1 MAGLDKIKSQILDE
15 AKVTADAKIEDAKAQ
30 AEQMKLKAQE
40 EGARQ
45 ADTILKKSEADTASQ
60 KERVKSA
67 IDLQRRTRLLEAKQE
82 MIAEIIEKAYE
93 KVINLAP
100 DDYYQMLLSILE
112 AYILP
117 QEGEIYFSVKDLE
130 NMPVGFGKE
139 IEEIALAKGGKLTV
153 AGAGRDNIDM
163 DSFLRTV
170 ELKRTVRSGQ
180 CSMRSGMSFQ
190 ISFTGCSLYDAES
203 IRRTS
208 RNVQISGMF
217 GNGGTT

>member
-15 AKVTADAKIEDAKAQ
+15 AKESANVKIEDAKAQ

-139 IEEIALAKGGKLTV
+139 IEEIALAKGGKQAEIILT
-153 AGAGRDNIDM
+153 M

>member
-45 ADTILKKSEADTASQ
+45 ADTTSQ

-153 AGAGRDNIDM
+153 AGAGRDNIDNGFILAYGGIEENCTIRAM
-163 DSFLRTV
+163 FDAKRD
-170 ELKRTVRSGQ
+170 ELSDIVHRLLFV
-180 CSMRSGMSFQ
+180 
-190 ISFTGCSLYDAES
+190 
-203 IRRTS
+203 
-208 RNVQISGMF
+208 
-217 GNGGTT
+217 

>member
-30 AEQMKLKAQE
+30 AEQMKLKFKGLS
-40 EGARQ
+40 EGRNSAV
-45 ADTILKKSEADTASQ
+45 TFGILKKSEADTASQ

-153 AGAGRDNIDM
+153 AGAGRDNIDNGFILAYGGIEENCTIRAM
-163 DSFLRTV
+163 FNAKRD
-170 ELKRTVRSGQ
+170 ELSDIVHRLLFV
-180 CSMRSGMSFQ
+180 
-190 ISFTGCSLYDAES
+190 
-203 IRRTS
+203 
-208 RNVQISGMF
+208 
-217 GNGGTT
+217 

>member
-45 ADTILKKSEADTASQ
+45 ADTILKKS
-60 KERVKSA
+60 
-67 IDLQRRTRLLEAKQE
+67 EAKQE

-153 AGAGRDNIDM
+153 AGAGRDNIDNGFILAYGGIEENCTIRAM
-163 DSFLRTV
+163 FDAKRD
-170 ELKRTVRSGQ
+170 ELSDIVHRLLFV
-180 CSMRSGMSFQ
+180 
-190 ISFTGCSLYDAES
+190 
-203 IRRTS
+203 
-208 RNVQISGMF
+208 
-217 GNGGTT
+217 

>member
-82 MIAEIIEKAYE
+82 MIAEIIEKA
-93 KVINLAP
+93 VINLAP

-153 AGAGRDNIDM
+153 AGAGRDNIDNGFILAYGGIEENCTIRAM
-163 DSFLRTV
+163 FDAKRD
-170 ELKRTVRSGQ
+170 ELSDIVHRLLFV
-180 CSMRSGMSFQ
+180 
-190 ISFTGCSLYDAES
+190 
-203 IRRTS
+203 
-208 RNVQISGMF
+208 
-217 GNGGTT
+217 

>member
-1 MAGLDKIKSQILDE
+1 M
-15 AKVTADAKIEDAKAQ
+15 
-30 AEQMKLKAQE
+30 
-40 EGARQ
+40 
-45 ADTILKKSEADTASQ
+45 
-60 KERVKSA
+60 KSA

-153 AGAGRDNIDM
+153 AGAGRDNIDNGFILAYGGIEENCTIRAM
-163 DSFLRTV
+163 FDA
-170 ELKRTVRSGQ
+170 KR
-180 CSMRSGMSFQ
+180 MSFQ
-190 ISFTGCSLYDAES
+190 ISFTGRSLYDAES

>member
-153 AGAGRDNIDM
+153 AGAGRDNIDNG
-163 DSFLRTV
+163 FILAYGGI
-170 ELKRTVRSGQ
+170 ERTVRSGQ

>member
-100 DDYYQMLLSILE
+100 DDYYQIASVDSGSIYTS
-112 AYILP
+112 A
-117 QEGEIYFSVKDLE
+117 GGRDL
-130 NMPVGFGKE
+130 FLRKRSGKY
-139 IEEIALAKGGKLTV
+139 
-153 AGAGRDNIDM
+153 AGRIW
-163 DSFLRTV
+163 
-170 ELKRTVRSGQ
+170 Q
-180 CSMRSGMSFQ
+180 
-190 ISFTGCSLYDAES
+190 
-203 IRRTS
+203 
-208 RNVQISGMF
+208 RN
-217 GNGGTT
+217 

>member
-1 MAGLDKIKSQILDE
+1 MAGLEKIKSQILDE

-67 IDLQRRTRLLEAKQE
+67 IDLQRRTRLLEA
-82 MIAEIIEKAYE
+82 
-93 KVINLAP
+93 
-100 DDYYQMLLSILE
+100 
-112 AYILP
+112 YILP

-153 AGAGRDNIDM
+153 AGAGRDNIDNGFILAYGGIEENCTIRAM
-163 DSFLRTV
+163 FDAKRD
-170 ELKRTVRSGQ
+170 ELSDIVHRLLFV
-180 CSMRSGMSFQ
+180 
-190 ISFTGCSLYDAES
+190 
-203 IRRTS
+203 
-208 RNVQISGMF
+208 
-217 GNGGTT
+217 

>member
-60 KERVKSA
+60 NERVKSA
-67 IDLQRRTRLLEAKQE
+67 IDLQRRTRLLDAKQE

-139 IEEIALAKGGKLTV
+139 IEEIAL
-153 AGAGRDNIDM
+153 
-163 DSFLRTV
+163 V

>member
-1 MAGLDKIKSQILDE
+1 MAGLEKIKSQILDE

-30 AEQMKLKAQE
+30 AEQMKTQAQA
-40 EGARQ
+40 EGDAQ
-45 ADTILKKSEADTASQ
+45 AEQILKKSEAEVAAQ

-93 KVINLAP
+93 KVISLAP
-100 DDYYQMLLSILE
+100 DEYYQMLLSILE
-112 AYILP
+112 AYVLP

-153 AGAGRDNIDM
+153 AGAGRDILTM

-180 CSMRSGMSFQ
+180 CSMRSGMNLRT
-190 ISFTGCSLYDAES
+190 SFTGCSLYDMEG
-203 IRRTS
+203 
-208 RNVQISGMF
+208 QHE
-217 GNGGTT
+217 

>member
-153 AGAGRDNIDM
+153 AGAGRDNIDNG
-163 DSFLRTV
+163 SFLRT
-170 ELKRTVRSGQ
+170 ELKRTVRPGQ

>member
-1 MAGLDKIKSQILDE
+1 MTGLEKIKSQILDE

-67 IDLQRRTRLLEAKQE
+67 IDLQRRTRLLEA
-82 MIAEIIEKAYE
+82 
-93 KVINLAP
+93 
-100 DDYYQMLLSILE
+100 
-112 AYILP
+112 YILP

-153 AGAGRDNIDM
+153 AGAGRDNIDNGFILAYGGIEENCTIRAM
-163 DSFLRTV
+163 FDAKRD
-170 ELKRTVRSGQ
+170 ELSDIVHRLLFV
-180 CSMRSGMSFQ
+180 
-190 ISFTGCSLYDAES
+190 
-203 IRRTS
+203 
-208 RNVQISGMF
+208 
-217 GNGGTT
+217 

>member
-139 IEEIALAKGGKLTV
+139 IEEIALAKGGKRAEIILT
-153 AGAGRDNIDM
+153 M

>member
-1 MAGLDKIKSQILDE
+1 MAGLEKIKSQILDE

-82 MIAEIIEKAYE
+82 MIAEIIGKAYE
-93 KVINLAP
+93 KVISLAP
-100 DDYYQMLLSILE
+100 DEYYQMLLSILE
-112 AYILP
+112 AYVLP

-139 IEEIALAKGGKLTV
+139 IEEIALAK
-153 AGAGRDNIDM
+153 
-163 DSFLRTV
+163 
-170 ELKRTVRSGQ
+170 
-180 CSMRSGMSFQ
+180 
-190 ISFTGCSLYDAES
+190 
-203 IRRTS
+203 
-208 RNVQISGMF
+208 
-217 GNGGTT
+217 

>member
-139 IEEIALAKGGKLTV
+139 IEEIA
-153 AGAGRDNIDM
+153 GAGRDNIDNGFILAYGGIEENCTIRAM
-163 DSFLRTV
+163 FDAKRD
-170 ELKRTVRSGQ
+170 ELSDIVHRLLFV
-180 CSMRSGMSFQ
+180 
-190 ISFTGCSLYDAES
+190 
-203 IRRTS
+203 
-208 RNVQISGMF
+208 
-217 GNGGTT
+217 

>member
-15 AKVTADAKIEDAKAQ
+15 AKESANGKIEDAKAQ
-30 AEQMKLKAQE
+30 AEQMKTQPQA
-40 EGARQ
+40 EGAAQ
-45 ADTILKKSEADTASQ
+45 AEQILKKSEAEVAAQ

-139 IEEIALAKGGKLTV
+139 IDEIALAKGGKLTV
-153 AGAGRDNIDM
+153 AGAGRDNIDNGFILAYGGIEENCTIRAM
-163 DSFLRTV
+163 FDAKRD
-170 ELKRTVRSGQ
+170 ELADIVHRMLFV
-180 CSMRSGMSFQ
+180 
-190 ISFTGCSLYDAES
+190 
-203 IRRTS
+203 
-208 RNVQISGMF
+208 
-217 GNGGTT
+217 

>member
-1 MAGLDKIKSQILDE
+1 MAGLEKIKSQILDE

-82 MIAEIIEKAYE
+82 MIAEIIGKAYE
-93 KVINLAP
+93 KVISLAP
-100 DDYYQMLLSILE
+100 DEYYQMLLSILE
-112 AYILP
+112 AYVLP

-139 IEEIALAKGGKLTV
+139 IEEIALAKEENLPWPERAEIILT
-153 AGAGRDNIDM
+153 M

-180 CSMRSGMSFQ
+180 CSMRSGMNLRT
-190 ISFTGCSLYDAES
+190 SFTGCSLYDMEG
-203 IRRTS
+203 
-208 RNVQISGMF
+208 QHE
-217 GNGGTT
+217 

>member
-67 IDLQRRTRLLEAKQE
+67 IDLQRRTRLLEA
-82 MIAEIIEKAYE
+82 
-93 KVINLAP
+93 
-100 DDYYQMLLSILE
+100 
-112 AYILP
+112 YILP

-153 AGAGRDNIDM
+153 AGAGRDNIDNGFILAYGGIEENCTIRAIF
-163 DSFLRTV
+163 DAKRD
-170 ELKRTVRSGQ
+170 ELSDIVHRLLFV
-180 CSMRSGMSFQ
+180 
-190 ISFTGCSLYDAES
+190 
-203 IRRTS
+203 
-208 RNVQISGMF
+208 
-217 GNGGTT
+217 

>member
-1 MAGLDKIKSQILDE
+1 MAGLEKIKSQILDE
-15 AKVTADAKIEDAKAQ
+15 AKETANAKIEDAKAQ

-82 MIAEIIEKAYE
+82 MIAEIIGKAYE
-93 KVINLAP
+93 KVISLAP
-100 DDYYQMLLSILE
+100 DEYYQMLLSILE
-112 AYILP
+112 AYVLLNKLVDCCLSKFI
-117 QEGEIYFSVKDLE
+117 FSVKDLE

-153 AGAGRDNIDM
+153 AGAGSDNIDNGFILAYGGIEENCTIRAM
-163 DSFLRTV
+163 FDAKRD
-170 ELKRTVRSGQ
+170 ELADIVHRMLFV
-180 CSMRSGMSFQ
+180 
-190 ISFTGCSLYDAES
+190 
-203 IRRTS
+203 
-208 RNVQISGMF
+208 
-217 GNGGTT
+217 

>member
-82 MIAEIIEKAYE
+82 IIEKAYE

-153 AGAGRDNIDM
+153 AGAGRDNIDNGFILAYGGIEENCTIRAM
-163 DSFLRTV
+163 FDAKRD
-170 ELKRTVRSGQ
+170 ELSDIVHRLLFV
-180 CSMRSGMSFQ
+180 
-190 ISFTGCSLYDAES
+190 
-203 IRRTS
+203 
-208 RNVQISGMF
+208 
-217 GNGGTT
+217 